1 MVVLWS
7 SRDEGASDR
16 SQTREGQLEEG
27 VEVMNDMVM
36 IDRAELRSLQRDRV
50 MLEALEAIGVDNWEG
65 WSDSLDLARQW
76 NKDRFGSED

>member
-1 MVVLWS
+1 
-7 SRDEGASDR
+7 
-16 SQTREGQLEEG
+16 
-27 VEVMNDMVM
+27 MNDMVM